1 MPARYLMALAA
12 VSCVVPQRLPAQS
25 EAALKQYFE
34 GRTVT
39 VKLDMPA
46 TQAGVDVWPGTN
58 PPIDFSKYASRI
70 KGSGTAIHAGD
81 AVLVTK
87 VKVKDD
93 LIEFQLGGGGYGT
106 FGDNTSSSVP
116 VAATEKS
123 QKEKN
128 LERDIKREKD
138 PAKKKAMQDDLDEL
152 QDEREREDARN
163 QAAVAQ
169 AEETKKQNIRQQ
181 ALGGGS
187 RFNLRYRT
195 TVPSSA
201 LTPEG
206 IMAALSQYVDFADG
220 APAAVNPEPGSL
232 RKGLTRA
239 EAEAILGTPEK
250 AEEGTEG
257 SLRTV
262 KATYASAMGRVE
274 ALFVEGI
281 LIRYSVTSE

>member
-1 MPARYLMALAA
+1 MLARSFMALAA
-12 VSCVVPQRLPAQS
+12 VSSLVAPRLPAQS

-58 PPIDFSKYASRI
+58 PPIDFGKYASRI

-106 FGDNTSSSVP
+106 FGDNTSSSLP

-128 LERDIKREKD
+128 LERDIKKEKD

-152 QDEREREDARN
+152 QDERAREDARN

-181 ALGGGS
+181 ALGSGS
-187 RFNLRYRT
+187 RFNLRYRNE
-195 TVPSSA
+195 VPSSA

-206 IMAALSQYVDFADG
+206 IMAALSQYVDFAEG

-239 EAEAILGTPEK
+239 EAEAILGTPQQ

-281 LIRYSVTSE
+281 LVRYSVTSE

>member
-1 MPARYLMALAA
+1 MLARTLMALAA
-12 VSCVVPQRLPAQS
+12 VSSGVAPRLVAQN

-46 TQAGVDVWPGTN
+46 TQAGIDVWPGTN

-70 KGSGTAIHAGD
+70 KSSGTAIHAGD

-123 QKEKN
+123 TKEKN
-128 LERDIKREKD
+128 LERDIKKEKD

-181 ALGGGS
+181 ALGSGS
-187 RFNLRYRT
+187 RFNLRYRNQ
-195 TVPSSA
+195 VPSSA

-206 IMAALSQYVDFADG
+206 IMAALAQYVDFTDG
-220 APAAVNPEPGSL
+220 TPAAVNPEPGSL

-239 EAEAILGTPEK
+239 EAEAILGAPQK

-257 SLRTV
+257 TLRTV

-281 LIRYSVTSE
+281 LVRYSVSSD